1 MYHVIKKGAYMNH
14 CDYQIIEISPK
25 DLIIEPGFN
34 PREAVI
40 GDLCYEQEPV
50 KSAIISL
57 KQAYKEGRRVD
68 LIKVVKK
75 DSKYVVRQGHCRYR
89 ALLLALAEGADI
101 QLFSVVLM
109 HYKDK
114 IEEYLENLDGNR
126 NNSLNP
132 VALAY
137 ALAETLKLGST
148 VESLAMRYQRSGT
161 AIRNQLKIL
170 DMPLE
175 LQRLISLNLNK
186 KTLAIEIMLKY
197 SNDHAKV
204 LAHLESCSFLVPSS
218 GVLDLSKPT
227 TVETATNSEPLEEQE
242 KPPVHINPKDIK
254 TKSITRSSL
263 GIKRLSHKKT
273 ERLKNEFIGLIDNVG
288 STMSDNNKLTELILD
303 GQHSNLFMNV
313 SNTLI
318 TKTNES
324 VKITLDEAKLQLVL
338 SLLNDENTAI
348 IIPKSKVTELNE
360 IRDLLTNE

>member
-1 MYHVIKKGAYMNH
+1 
-14 CDYQIIEISPK
+14 
-25 DLIIEPGFN
+25 
-34 PREAVI
+34 
-40 GDLCYEQEPV
+40 
-50 KSAIISL
+50 
-57 KQAYKEGRRVD
+57 
-68 LIKVVKK
+68 
-75 DSKYVVRQGHCRYR
+75 
-89 ALLLALAEGADI
+89 
-101 QLFSVVLM
+101 LFAPS
-109 HYKDK
+109 
-114 IEEYLENLDGNR
+114 
-126 NNSLNP
+126 
-132 VALAY
+132 LAY

-175 LQRLISLNLNK
+175 LQRLISLNLIK

>member
-1 MYHVIKKGAYMNH
+1 MNH
-14 CDYQIIEISPK
+14 CDYQIIEINPK
-25 DLIIEPGFN
+25 DLVIEPGFN

-75 DSKYVVRQGHCRYR
+75 GSSYVVRQGHCRYR
-89 ALLLALAEGADI
+89 ALLLALAEGANI
-101 QLFSVVLM
+101 PLISVVIM
-109 HYKDK
+109 HYKNK
-114 IEEYLENLDGNR
+114 NEEYLENLDGNR

-175 LQRLISLNLNK
+175 LQRLISLNFIK

-204 LAHLESCSFLVPSS
+204 LAHLESCSFLVPPSKMEP
-218 GVLDLSKPT
+218 VLTKPANVGTTSNNKQHDSPSTLS
-227 TVETATNSEPLEEQE
+227 E
-242 KPPVHINPKDIK
+242 HIIPKDNK
-254 TKSITRSSL
+254 TKPITRSSL

-273 ERLKNEFIGLIDNVG
+273 ERLKTEFIGLIDNVE
-288 STMSDNNKLTELILD
+288 STMSENNNKLTELILD
-303 GQHSNLFMNV
+303 GQHSNLFMNI
-313 SNTLI
+313 SSTLI
-318 TKTNES
+318 TTTTES
-324 VKITLDEAKLQLVL
+324 VRITLDESKLQLVL
-338 SLLNDENTAI
+338 SLLNEENTAI
-348 IIPKSKVTELNE
+348 IIPKSKVTELHE
-360 IRDLLTNE
+360 IRDLLTSE